1 MDGKGGNGKVT
12 YTVGDV
18 ALMTGFNPRTIR
30 EYLRR
35 GLLKGEKT
43 AVGWRFTVEQ
53 FVALISHPEVER
65 SIRAKDRGIVLDF
78 LSQKK
83 KAAPAACVILDL
95 PIGPDEEEGLRGKLL
110 SLNWEGLSFRYRLE
124 GTMVRITA
132 TGSPDQLTDLLKE
145 MAPGPC
151 DRKDI

>member
-1 MDGKGGNGKVT
+1 MDGKYESGKGI

-18 ALMTGFNPRTIR
+18 ALMTGLNPRTIR

-43 AVGWRFTVEQ
+43 AAGWRFTAEQ

-65 SIRAKDRGIVLDF
+65 SIRAKDQGIVLDF

-95 PIGPDEEEGLRGKLL
+95 PIGPDGEEGLRERLL
-110 SLNWEGLSFRYRLE
+110 ALNGEGLSFRYRQE
-124 GTMVRITA
+124 GVMARITA
-132 TGSPDQLTDLLKE
+132 TGSPNQLADLLKE
-145 MAPGPC
+145 MAPNPC
-151 DRKDI
+151 NRKDI